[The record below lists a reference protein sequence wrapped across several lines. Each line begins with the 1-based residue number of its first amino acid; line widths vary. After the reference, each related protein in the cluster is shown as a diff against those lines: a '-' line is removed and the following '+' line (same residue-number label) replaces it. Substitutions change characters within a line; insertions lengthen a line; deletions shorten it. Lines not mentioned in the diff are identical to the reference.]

1 MGQLALGDLEEAAI
15 TLRRAQDYNPQLK
28 WPSELLAVAYGHL
41 GRVEEARGAVEWRWK
56 FLADL
61 GFVGNYLRHLMFYMP
76 FKDPE
81 VEKLFAEGFI
91 KAGVPG
97 TIDEYYKSTIF
108 QNNKLTGDEI
118 KKLVF
123 GKTVT
128 GFDFKTEEEWSIKR
142 TKEGIAL
149 YRRGEV
155 SDTGKSWIEED
166 RLCNQWQNLYGGYR
180 DCAPVFRNPEGLS
193 QKKEEYIGISA
204 YGFVPF
210 SMER

>member
-1 MGQLALGDLEEAAI
+1 MGDLEGAAVS
-15 TLRRAQDYNPQLK
+15 LRRAQEYNLQLK
-28 WPSELLAVAYGHL
+28 WPSVLLAVAYAQL
-41 GRVEEARGAVEWRWK
+41 GRTEEARAAVEWRWK
-56 FLADL
+56 FLAEQ
-61 GFVGNYLRHLMFYMP
+61 GFVGHYLRHLMFYMP

-81 VEKLFAEGFI
+81 VEKRFAEGFL
-91 KAGVPG
+91 KSGVPG
-97 TIDEYYKSTIF
+97 NIGEYYKSSIF
-108 QNNKLTGDEI
+108 QENKLTGNEI
-118 KKLVF
+118 KELVF

-142 TKEGIAL
+142 SKGGIAS

-210 SMER
+210 SMAR

>member
-1 MGQLALGDLEEAAI
+1 LGQLAIGQFEEAAL
-15 TLRRAQDYNPQLK
+15 TLKRAQDYNPQLK
-28 WPSELLAVAYGHL
+28 WPSVLLAVAYAHL
-41 GRVEEARGAVEWRWK
+41 GRTEEARAAVEWRWK
-56 FLADL
+56 FLVKQ

-81 VEKLFAEGFI
+81 VEKRFAEGFI
-91 KAGVPG
+91 KSGVPG
-97 TIDEYYKSTIF
+97 KSRGYYKSTIF
-108 QNNKLTGDEI
+108 QENKLTGDEI
-118 KKLVF
+118 KDLVF

-142 TKEGIAL
+142 TKEGVIS

-155 SDTGKSWIEED
+155 SDKGKSWIEED

-180 DCAPVFRNPEGLS
+180 DCAPIFRNPEGVS
-193 QKKEEYIGISA
+193 EKREEYIGISA

-210 SMER
+210 SIEG